1 MNDLKTNERQTN
13 TSNFGRNFVSALKLS
28 VEWGIIAALIVGC
41 LAAGI
46 WTLIP
51 TALLP
56 WGSGEMNIIGY
67 ASHCPFA
74 PISSLSLIGVSLVG
88 VFLAFRIQQRNPIG
102 YMMVSFATLG
112 VLLGAILTGI
122 DTSML
127 IFGGVAIGIGM
138 VLGIIILSR
147 GDE

>member
-1 MNDLKTNERQTN
+1 MNDLKTNETQTK

-51 TALLP
+51 TAFLP
-56 WGSGEMNIIGY
+56 WGSAEVNLIGY

-74 PISSLSLIGVSLVG
+74 PISSLSLIGMSLIG
-88 VFLAFRIQQRNPIG
+88 VVLSFKIRQRNPIG
-102 YMMVSFATLG
+102 YMIISLAALG
-112 VLLGAILTGI
+112 ILMGAIVNGI
-122 DTSML
+122 DTGML
-127 IFGGVAIGIGM
+127 IIGGVAIGFGII
-138 VLGIIILSR
+138 LGIFLLLRS
-147 GDE
+147 E